1 MRRDGFTLKERGGAF
16 ELLVVEKKKKKQ
28 GLDKKRPKNVE
39 ENTRSLTVH

>member
-16 ELLVVEKKKKKQ
+16 ELLVVEKKKKQ